1 MPKGNE
7 PTFRPGL
14 IKALY
19 KSKLVAPLG
28 GKRMKKELR
37 ASANLRYGSE
47 LRDLKKERRISRR
60 QEKRSSQWFEDYQ
73 NKISDIQGQ
82 TAGNYAQA
90 QTDLTARSS
99 AASAQDA
106 SQQSQMESQR
116 MAQAA
121 STGATYNPTPGN
133 TLSQASSA
141 RKTQSLSNQSRVGA
155 QGANQ
160 NAYLGGKQRIAAG
173 AGIQAKLAQ
182 VDRRNKLREDTRVAK
197 KEKGAYKTDLRR
209 ELRGGERQFLSD
221 LLSNKLGRKGL
232 QETVRSNK
240 AGESLSK
247 RRLDDAMTGREKG
260 RNKDKREAQEEAR
273 QGRDEAFSAISLTA
287 EEMING
293 NKKDGG
299 QAGAY
304 KGRTE
309 FDAVSEQRAFIVNR
323 LVAKQGISTARA
335 RELVARWLE
344 KNSGSVEDAD
354 LGGSF

>member
-28 GKRMKKELR
+28 GKRMKKELK

-141 RKTQSLSNQSRVGA
+141 RRTQSLSNQSRVGA
-155 QGANQ
+155 QGINQ
-160 NAYLGGKQRIAAG
+160 NAYLGGKQLIAAG

-221 LLSNKLGRKGL
+221 LLSNKQGRKQL
-232 QETVRSNK
+232 QETIRSNK
-240 AGESLSK
+240 VREALAE
-247 RRLDDAMTGREKG
+247 RRLDDEEGGRTPKEIRLDRAKDHKAQKQERQEIFSWLNTTSQGLTG
-260 RNKDKREAQEEAR
+260 
-273 QGRDEAFSAISLTA
+273 
-287 EEMING
+287 
-293 NKKDGG
+293 KDGPFKG
-299 QAGAY
+299 QTPHGAVKGDKDNVVDQIVIEY
-304 KGRTE
+304 KI
-309 FDAVSEQRAFIVNR
+309 D
-323 LVAKQGISTARA
+323 KKRA
-335 RELVARWLE
+335 RVLVDKWLQG
-344 KNSGSVEDAD
+344 K
-354 LGGSF
+354 LPFQPQY